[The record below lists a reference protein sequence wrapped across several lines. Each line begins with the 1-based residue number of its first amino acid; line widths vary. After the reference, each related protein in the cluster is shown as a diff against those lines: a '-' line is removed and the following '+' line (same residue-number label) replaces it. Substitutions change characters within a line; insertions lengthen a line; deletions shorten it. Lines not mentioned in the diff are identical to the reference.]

1 MSEPRVIFHVDM
13 DAFFA
18 SIAQLDDPS
27 LRGKPVLV
35 GHDGPRGV
43 VTAAS
48 YEARPFGCRSAMPMS
63 QAKRLCPQA
72 IVVGVPGQRIRET
85 SGALFEALGE
95 FSPVVEP
102 LSVDE
107 AFMDMTGT
115 ERLLGEPAA
124 CAQRLRRT
132 IQQRLQLTASV
143 GVAPN
148 KFLAKLASDHHKPD
162 GLTVVT
168 ADAAEAW
175 LAALP
180 IGRMWGIG
188 RVGEQKMLERGI
200 KTIGDLAR
208 MDDQWMRNFFGNEAS
223 HYQRLARG
231 VDQRHVVP
239 DHRAKSIGHEQTFG
253 EDLRQPDAVRRVL
266 LDHVEQVG
274 WRLRRRG
281 LRAGRVTLKI
291 RFGNFQTISRSATLD
306 QLTNATADLWHAA
319 KALFDQWASKSYRP
333 VRLIGMSAGALDH
346 GEGQLG
352 LYDGATK
359 QRNAQVDAAVD
370 AITDRFGK
378 RAVTRGGTLRPPKR
392 DETQ

>member
-1 MSEPRVIFHVDM
+1 M

-48 YEARPFGCRSAMPMS
+48 YEARPFGCRSAMPMVV
-63 QAKRLCPQA
+63 AKRLCPQA
-72 IVVGVPGQRIRET
+72 IIVRVPGQRIRET
-85 SGALFEALGE
+85 SGQLFDTLGE

-115 ERLLGEPAA
+115 QRLLGEPAA
-124 CAQRLRRT
+124 CAERLRQTINDRT
-132 IQQRLQLTASV
+132 QLTASV

-148 KFLAKLASDHHKPD
+148 KFLAKLASDHRKPD

-168 ADAAEAW
+168 ADEAEVW

-200 KTIGDLAR
+200 KTVGDLAR
-208 MDDQWMRNFFGNEAS
+208 MDDAWMRHFFGKEAA

-231 VDQRHVVP
+231 VDERHVVP

-253 EDLRQPDAVRRVL
+253 EDLTDPNAVRSVL

-291 RFGNFQTISRSATLD
+291 RFGQFQTISRSATLD
-306 QLTNATADLWHAA
+306 QLTNTTADLWRVA
-319 KALFDQWASKSYRP
+319 KELFDQWAARSYQP

-352 LYDGATK
+352 LYDGAAR
-359 QRNAQVDAAVD
+359 QRNEQVDAAVD

-378 RAVTRGGTLRPPKR
+378 RAVTRGGTLRPPSR
-392 DETQ
+392 EDDI